1 MMIRPFF
8 NKLGKKIIFAKIV
21 QKCSQKGFFIHKQFM
36 YFFWPYWVK
45 YHGLFV
51 LWCQRMPKIF
61 ITVAVR
67 PFFSKKMVK
76 KMLFFDQF
84 LQNYGLL
91 GDWIGLKH
99 LFSQMAYAKDDL
111 VQFWAQTDHQKCLF
125 TDLFFNK
132 QGKKNHFC
140 QNSPKMLPKRLFYS
154 QRVHVFFLALLG

>member
-1 MMIRPFF
+1 M
-8 NKLGKKIIFAKIV
+8 
-21 QKCSQKGFFIHKQFM
+21 S
-36 YFFWPYWVK
+36 
-45 YHGLFV
+45 
-51 LWCQRMPKIF
+51 
-61 ITVAVR
+61 
-67 PFFSKKMVK
+67 
-76 KMLFFDQF
+76 FFDQF

-91 GDWIGLKH
+91 GDWIGLKQ

-154 QRVHVFFLALLG
+154 QTVHVFFWPYWVKYHGLFVLWCQRMPKIFITVAVRPFFSKKMVKKCRFLTNSCKITGYWVIGLG